1 MIEWML
7 ILFVEVIML
16 SIVCLSIIDGIF
28 VGLTGK
34 SACVLLSDLLK
45 TKVSVDNIY
54 EVLSE
59 KDQVSDVELDTME
72 PNEYF
77 DFMVERKYNIILKGD
92 KDYEEFCLVNCDG
105 YNDDWPYMAEIDGKD
120 YVLVVIYED

>member
-77 DFMVERKYNIILKGD
+77 DFMVNVSTTLY
-92 KDYEEFCLVNCDG
+92 
-105 YNDDWPYMAEIDGKD
+105 
-120 YVLVVIYED
+120 

>member
-1 MIEWML
+1 ML
-7 ILFVEVIML
+7 ILSVEVIML
-16 SIVCLSIIDGIF
+16 SIVCLCIIDGKF

-77 DFMVERKYNIILKGD
+77 DFMVERKYNIVLKGD
-92 KDYEEFCLVNCDG
+92 KDYEEFCLVNCVG